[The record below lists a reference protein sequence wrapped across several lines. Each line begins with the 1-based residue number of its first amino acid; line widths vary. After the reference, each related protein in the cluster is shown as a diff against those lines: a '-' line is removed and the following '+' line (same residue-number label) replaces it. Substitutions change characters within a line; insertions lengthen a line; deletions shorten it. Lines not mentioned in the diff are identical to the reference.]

1 MSRTPQYEKL
11 LAQLKAGELKEIERR
26 IFKTFLQNPNGLT
39 RQELV
44 YTVFGAR
51 VGRNLNN
58 DTRDRKIRKGIE
70 SLRNRGV
77 MIVSTSGGAGYKL
90 DADTETIQCM
100 LRELKSRITRLQERV
115 DMIKYYHLPPKKNK

>member
-1 MSRTPQYEKL
+1 MSRTSQYEKL

-26 IFKTFLQNPNGLT
+26 ILKAFLQKPNGLT

-44 YTVFGAR
+44 YIVFGAR

-90 DADTETIQCM
+90 DADSETIQSM
-100 LRELKSRITRLQERV
+100 LRELKSRISRLQERV
-115 DMIKYYHLPPKKNK
+115 DMIEYYHPSPKKRK

>member
-11 LAQLKAGELKEIERR
+11 LAQLKAGELKEIECR
-26 IFKTFLQNPNGLT
+26 IFNAFLQNPNGLT

-44 YTVFGAR
+44 YIVFSAR

-90 DADTETIQCM
+90 DANPETIQCM
-100 LRELKSRITRLQERV
+100 LSELKSRITRLQERV
-115 DMIKYYHLPPKKNK
+115 DVIEYYHLPPKKKR

>member
-26 IFKTFLQNPNGLT
+26 IFKVFIQKPNGLT

-44 YTVFGAR
+44 HIVFGAR

-77 MIVSTSGGAGYKL
+77 IIVSTSGGAGYKL
-90 DADTETIQCM
+90 DADYETMQSM
-100 LRELKSRITRLQERV
+100 LRELKSRISRLQERV
-115 DMIKYYHLPPKKNK
+115 DMIEYYHLPPKKKK

>member
-11 LAQLKAGELKEIERR
+11 LAQLKTGELKEIERG
-26 IFKTFLQNPNGLT
+26 IFKAFFQKPNGLT

-44 YTVFGAR
+44 YIVFGAR

-90 DADTETIQCM
+90 NADSETIQRM

-115 DMIKYYHLPPKKNK
+115 DVIEHYHLPQKKKK